1 MLVVS
6 GSWVVGTVVLEL
18 LFMGVMVV
26 VIVVVMVLVPGSDKT
41 DRLFSFSI
49 ARSNLDQDRRQVQTS
64 CELYSFYVFL
74 LLLSG
79 NIFVV

>member
-1 MLVVS
+1 MVS
-6 GSWVVGTVVLEL
+6 GSWVVGMVVLEL
-18 LFMGVMVV
+18 LFVGVTVWVM
-26 VIVVVMVLVPGSDKT
+26 IVVLRVLVPGSDKT

-79 NIFVV
+79 NIFVF